1 MTGRAVIESTPG
13 GKLLQWASEEGSGT
27 WSGLSDAAAHLIAQH
42 NLRVRPVFL
51 VNQLS
56 DLGHLDIDWV
66 SKTWSVAR
74 PTLNVIPGLGL
85 VAVLTGSRTFYLER
99 AVQEAQSDE
108 QPVPLDVY
116 MFRWPQPPY
125 AIGLPSLAPDAIFIK
140 CGGLE
145 VAQDLAVRAGLE
157 LVMDPAV
164 GLAAQMPPIDRALT
178 NQAPPPLRENA
189 QWFQPRDRTWLSIP
203 DDDFPEGLYTQDLH
217 AQKNYLWHAQG
228 MWWQTERAEGVF
240 RAIQGMSEQVVRWQ
254 PAAPRGRKASRFEV
268 RSKLRLPTLAARALT
283 VSDGFLPAKFDGW
296 ERYKNVS
303 RDVATI
309 IAAKLGQ
316 PIRGH

>member
-1 MTGRAVIESTPG
+1 MTGRAVSESTPG
-13 GKLLQWASEEGSGT
+13 GKLLQWASEEGRGA

-42 NLRVRPVFL
+42 NLKVRPVFL

-56 DLGHLDIDWV
+56 DLGHLDIDWA
-66 SKTWSVAR
+66 SRTWSVAR

-85 VAVLTGSRTFYLER
+85 VAVLTGSRTYHLER
-99 AVQEAQSDE
+99 AVKDAQSDD
-108 QPVPLDVY
+108 LDVY
-116 MFRWPQPPY
+116 MFHWLQPPY
-125 AIGLPSLAPDAIFIK
+125 ARDKPSLAPDAIFIK
-140 CGGLE
+140 CGDLE

-164 GLAAQMPPIDRALT
+164 GLAAQMPSIEQALT

-189 QWFQPRDRTWLSIP
+189 QWFQPRDRTWLSVP

-228 MWWQTERAEGVF
+228 TWWQTERADGVF

-254 PAAPRGRKASRFEV
+254 PATTRERQASQFEV
-268 RSKLRLPTLAARALT
+268 RDDLRLPTLAARALT
-283 VSDGFLPAKFDGW
+283 VSDGFLPARFDGW
-296 ERYKNVS
+296 KRYKNVS
-303 RDVATI
+303 RDVATT

-316 PIRGH
+316 PIRDH